1 MPQLKVKSHR
11 NKPKLQF
18 MIQAFPKLTIC
29 LNSQQS
35 ISKIKRNYPDRYE
48 EILAGLPFLYGS
60 YGDNHGERFRDFR
73 RKDRSTLGISV
84 SIQFVIFTIDELDL
98 EKFMNETTGDMEIIA
113 CKFLNRDCRHS
124 WASVKTIYGTCLVF
138 NPLSDHWKT
147 QKQKS
152 LFGRQSS
159 ISFSVK

>member
-1 MPQLKVKSHR
+1 MLQNITDCFSKFLSHPTLTKTTEIPVNASVEGKVALCDSHR

-35 ISKIKRNYPDRYE
+35 ISKIKRNYPDKYE

-73 RKDRSTLGISV
+73 RKDRSTLGKSV
-84 SIQFVIFTIDELDL
+84 IVQF
-98 EKFMNETTGDMEIIA
+98 
-113 CKFLNRDCRHS
+113 
-124 WASVKTIYGTCLVF
+124 
-138 NPLSDHWKT
+138 
-147 QKQKS
+147 
-152 LFGRQSS
+152 
-159 ISFSVK
+159 